1 MKWTETP
8 PVGTFPPQGDEIA
21 YYLLDLYCVE
31 DSVYGISVN
40 HNRLSTEYSEFL
52 FGIKQLVE

>member
-1 MKWTETP
+1 MDRDPTSWNLSAS
-8 PVGTFPPQGDEIA
+8 GDEIA